1 MKMNVFLPI
10 DRKRIVDP
18 LAATV
23 PSCFHAYACLRTLR
37 PRFLWIVLTFCISMC
52 CSHDGLDVVTI
63 PWGGV
68 QDELGQRWST
78 PQPVRTRYDVLK
90 LNHPQH

>member
-23 PSCFHAYACLRTLR
+23 PSCFHAYALRSYAASAIPMDCTNILH
-37 PRFLWIVLTFCISMC
+37 LNVLFI
-52 CSHDGLDVVTI
+52 
-63 PWGGV
+63 
-68 QDELGQRWST
+68 
-78 PQPVRTRYDVLK
+78 
-90 LNHPQH
+90 